1 VDRLPVEAFFCPN
14 CGATFRLLGTA
25 PGIRQ
30 SSFTLASRQT
40 LPLESQLAQKEKS
53 PIGFCPMKDAAQAT
67 KRVKEIRRD
76 LQALTEDYKTE
87 KINIELEHA
96 KALKRLEND
105 YKQRSKFLQ
114 HEIENMGESLA
125 S

>member
-1 VDRLPVEAFFCPN
+1 
-14 CGATFRLLGTA
+14 
-25 PGIRQ
+25 
-30 SSFTLASRQT
+30 
-40 LPLESQLAQKEKS
+40 
-53 PIGFCPMKDAAQAT
+53 MKDAAQAT

-105 YKQRSKFLQ
+105 YKQRSKSLQ

>member
-1 VDRLPVEAFFCPN
+1 
-14 CGATFRLLGTA
+14 
-25 PGIRQ
+25 
-30 SSFTLASRQT
+30 
-40 LPLESQLAQKEKS
+40 
-53 PIGFCPMKDAAQAT
+53 MKDAAQAT

-76 LQALTEDYKTE
+76 LQALTEDYKTG

-96 KALKRLEND
+96 KALKRLQND
-105 YKQRSKFLQ
+105 YEQRSKFLQ

>member
-1 VDRLPVEAFFCPN
+1 
-14 CGATFRLLGTA
+14 
-25 PGIRQ
+25 
-30 SSFTLASRQT
+30 
-40 LPLESQLAQKEKS
+40 
-53 PIGFCPMKDAAQAT
+53 MKDAAQAT
-67 KRVKEIRRD
+67 KRVKEIHRD

-96 KALKRLEND
+96 KALKRLEKD
-105 YKQRSKFLQ
+105 YKQRSISLQ

>member
-1 VDRLPVEAFFCPN
+1 
-14 CGATFRLLGTA
+14 
-25 PGIRQ
+25 
-30 SSFTLASRQT
+30 
-40 LPLESQLAQKEKS
+40 
-53 PIGFCPMKDAAQAT
+53 MKDAAQTT

-76 LQALTEDYKTE
+76 LQALSENYKTD
-87 KINIELEHA
+87 KIDIELQHA

-105 YKQRSKFLQ
+105 YKQRSKSLQ